1 GEHMKWTV
9 VAPFAFLT
17 AALGVFLA
25 IPMKRQMINHEQLP
39 FPSGIAAATTL
50 KSLYSESKEAI
61 HKAYALVSGL
71 LVGGLVGILNTGE
84 GTLGFLDRAQTGIKN
99 MLGFE
104 LRLPDQLP
112 ASNV

>member
-50 KSLYSESKEAI
+50 RSLYSHGAEAVR
-61 HKAYALVSGL
+61 KAYALIIALFAGV
-71 LVGGLVGILNTGE
+71 LVGFLKIGDRTLEKIPFLRSFFNTVEGNKEGQLGI
-84 GTLGFLDRAQTGIKN
+84 
-99 MLGFE
+99 
-104 LRLPDQLP
+104 
-112 ASNV
+112 